1 MSDTTPLVSIIT
13 PNYNGAAFLAE
24 TIDSVR
30 SQTYTH
36 WEMIIVDDCSNDN
49 SAELIRTAAK
59 TEPRI
64 QPYFLTERSGGPAKP
79 RNYGLDAAQ
88 GKYVVFLDNDDLWHP
103 QKLEFQVM
111 LMQLEGV
118 AISSVAMFRFQE
130 RSEIP
135 PSMWLPIPTENVHF
149 RKITYE
155 MLLRRHCTPHL
166 MAERRL
172 FLDYAI
178 RFDEREEYNR
188 IEDMLCWFMLH
199 QHVPYSIKLSPPLT
213 FYRQHSTSLSA
224 AKLPIIAKQR
234 LLYGE
239 QRVGGKP
246 IGWRFPFYFTLYAV
260 RGVLSRV
267 AAKLN
272 ITTLNVV
279 DY

>member
-1 MSDTTPLVSIIT
+1 MNGTLPLVSIIT

-24 TIDSVR
+24 TIASVR
-30 SQTYTH
+30 AQTYTQ
-36 WEMIIVDDCSNDN
+36 WEMIIVDDCSSDA
-49 SAELIRTAAK
+49 SAELIRAAA
-59 TEPRI
+59 EHEERI
-64 QPYFLTERSGGPAKP
+64 KPHFLSERSGGPAKP
-79 RNYGLDAAQ
+79 RNRGLDAAQ

-111 LMQLEGV
+111 LMQREGV
-118 AISSVAMFRFQE
+118 AISSVAMFRFQK

-135 PSMWLPIPTENVHF
+135 PKAWLPLTPDDVHF
-149 RKITYE
+149 RKITYA

-172 FLDYAI
+172 FLDYGI
-178 RFDEREEYNR
+178 RFDERDEYNR

-199 QHVPYSIKLSPPLT
+199 EHVPYSIKLSPPLT
-213 FYRQHSTSLSA
+213 FYRQHPTSLSA

-234 LLYGE
+234 LLYGG

-246 IGWRFPFYFTLYAV
+246 MGWRFPLYFMIYAV
-260 RGVLSRV
+260 RGVLSRIG
-267 AAKLN
+267 AKLN
-272 ITTLNVV
+272 IPALNVV

>member
-36 WEMIIVDDCSNDN
+36 WEMIIVDDCSSDN
-49 SAELIRTAAK
+49 SPDLIRTAAK
-59 TEPRI
+59 AESRI
-64 QPYFLTERSGGPAKP
+64 KPHFFTKRSGGPAKP

-88 GKYVVFLDNDDLWHP
+88 GEYVVFLDNDDIWHP

-111 LMQLEGV
+111 LMQREGV
-118 AISSVAMFRFQE
+118 AISSVAMFRFQK

-135 PSMWLPIPTENVHF
+135 PSAWLPIAPDDVQF
-149 RKITYE
+149 RKITYA

-172 FLDYAI
+172 FLDYTI

-246 IGWRFPFYFTLYAV
+246 IGWRFPFYFALYAV

-272 ITTLNVV
+272 ITALNVV

>member
-1 MSDTTPLVSIIT
+1 MNDTQPLVSIIT

-24 TIDSVR
+24 TIASVQA
-30 SQTYTH
+30 QTYTN
-36 WEMIIVDDCSNDN
+36 WEMIIVDDCSGDN
-49 SAELIRTAAK
+49 SAEYIRAVAEH
-59 TEPRI
+59 EPRI
-64 QPYFLTERSGGPAKP
+64 KAQFLTERSGGPAKP
-79 RNYGLDAAQ
+79 RNHGLDAAQ

-103 QKLEFQVM
+103 QKLEFQIM
-111 LMQLEGV
+111 LMQREGV
-118 AISSVAMFRFQE
+118 AISSVAMIRFHK
-130 RSEIP
+130 RTEIP
-135 PSMWLPIPTENVHF
+135 EAAWQPIAPPNVHF
-149 RKITYE
+149 RNITYA

-172 FLDYAI
+172 FTEHNI

-199 QHVPYSIKLSPPLT
+199 QHVPYSIKISPPLT
-213 FYRQHSTSLSA
+213 FYRQHPTSLSA

-239 QRVGGKP
+239 QYVGGKP
-246 IGWRFPFYFTLYAV
+246 IGWRFPFYFAIYAV

-272 ITTLNVV
+272 IPALNVV